1 MGNTL
6 CCQPPHN
13 QQTKMLSPEQLLKK
27 HAALPCMN
35 DQKWTQ
41 SEKTNVA
48 VEFGQVGQVWMR
60 IPETELEKT
69 FAVEMIIA
77 MLERGHQLK
86 ANTEIQLPRE
96 YVRFLITEAKYI
108 FIKQEQSLIEVEA
121 PVCITGDFHGQFYDL
136 LRLMKLVGGAPPAK
150 KFLVMG
156 DFVDRG
162 K

>member
-1 MGNTL
+1 
-6 CCQPPHN
+6 
-13 QQTKMLSPEQLLKK
+13 
-27 HAALPCMN
+27 
-35 DQKWTQ
+35 
-41 SEKTNVA
+41 
-48 VEFGQVGQVWMR
+48 MR